1 VDLFGGTPMAEQADP
16 TNDRPMRGRTAQY
29 EAVIS
34 LLTSTGAG
42 RGKVLLVEGD
52 PGTGK
57 SLLLHTAGRE
67 AQGRDF
73 HLVTA
78 VADELSQ
85 ATPLAPLLGALHAP
99 ATAAP
104 SARTVI
110 ARLEGLAA
118 AGPVL
123 VTADDVQWADQH
135 TMHALRSMPRLLA
148 EYPLSW
154 ILVKDTPP
162 QPGIAELLFDRL
174 EGDGATRI
182 TLGPLGAEAQIAL
195 IGDVLGAV
203 PDATLIQLAA
213 GAAGNPFIIAEAF
226 LGLLDEDAITVAGGH
241 ASLASAQ
248 VPERIR
254 MLAANLLKG
263 LSACSRQFVETASVL
278 GRSFRLED
286 VAEIVD
292 QSPGALLAALDEA
305 VSAHLLTA
313 APDGLAFKHE
323 LVRQAVAE
331 MLPES
336 VQQALHWQFGHM
348 LLARGGS
355 AVPAARHLLS
365 GARSGDAVGLAGL
378 DRAAAELLPFD
389 PQAAA
394 KLGMGALALTPL
406 ADPDR
411 AARTV
416 ASVKALTAAGQ
427 WDAAETQVRS
437 ALAVPLSAPDSAA
450 LRCAL
455 SSLLALTGRATEAM
469 IEAQT
474 VLANFDITPSLR
486 DDATMALLWSWVG
499 LRGNRQADQLAR
511 AVLAEPSAKR
521 GEVVVAATVAL
532 AMASWDA
539 GRPAEALDLVAQA
552 AGKAAE
558 APYETV
564 HFNPHFLLA
573 MGLID
578 VGRADEAMAIVDFA
592 ESGEVSAM
600 SAWPDGIGEA
610 LRARIALVAGRLDD
624 AAALAQAAS
633 KAAGTNGPV
642 GHDTLA
648 LPVLATVA
656 LRRGNLR
663 VAAGYAERPTDDC
676 RFYGSAYR
684 TGAARLVAAQVLEAR
699 RGPQA
704 ALDYLADVLG
714 ELGEH
719 RSVLLADPGNGPW
732 LVRAALAAGDRARA
746 EGICSVISETSRA
759 NPTIPAVRAAA
770 AYAEGLLIADVPRL
784 RHAVAQLTDPWVRS
798 SAAENQGVLLAR
810 SGDEDEAVRVFDEAL
825 RGYASMGAGRDVAR
839 MRRRLRKL
847 GIRRR
852 HWSTGKKPATGWESL
867 TDTELATSRL
877 VAQGMTNQQ
886 IAGQLFIS
894 AHTVAFHLRHVFRKL
909 GITSRVELTR
919 IAVEHARDGQ
929 DG

>member
-1 VDLFGGTPMAEQADP
+1 MAERTDP
-16 TNDRPMRGRTAQY
+16 TDDRPMRGRAAAY
-29 EAVIS
+29 EAVLG
-34 LLTSTGAG
+34 LLASTREG

-57 SLLLHTAGRE
+57 SLLLAAAGRE
-67 AQGRDF
+67 ARGRDF

-78 VADELSQ
+78 VADEVSQ
-85 ATPLAPLLGALHAP
+85 ATPLAPLLGALHAT

-104 SARTVI
+104 SPRTVL
-110 ARLEGLAA
+110 AGLEELAT

-123 VTADDVQWADQH
+123 VTADDVQCADQG

-148 EYPLSW
+148 SYPLSW
-154 ILVKDTPP
+154 ILVKNRPP
-162 QPGIAELLFDRL
+162 YPGAAELLFDRL

-195 IGDVLGAV
+195 VGDVLGAA

-213 GAAGNPFIIAEAF
+213 DAAGNPFILAEAF
-226 LGLLDEDAITVAGGH
+226 IGLLDEDAITVAGGR
-241 ASLASAQ
+241 ASLASAD
-248 VPERIR
+248 VPNRIH
-254 MLAANLLKG
+254 MPAASRLKG
-263 LSACSRQFVETASVL
+263 LSAGGRQFIETASVL

-286 VAEIVD
+286 VAEILH
-292 QSPGALLAALDEA
+292 QSPGALLAAFDEA

-323 LVRQAVAE
+323 SVRQAAAQ

-336 VQQALHWQFGHM
+336 VRQALHWQFGHM

-365 GARSGDAVGLAGL
+365 GARPGDAVGLAGL
-378 DRAAAELLPFD
+378 DRAAAELLPFA

-394 KLGMGALALTPL
+394 DLGTGALALTAPT
-406 ADPDR
+406 DPGR
-411 AARTV
+411 SARTV
-416 ASVKALTAAGQ
+416 ATVKALTAAGR
-427 WDAAETQVRS
+427 WDAAETLVRS
-437 ALAVPLSAPDSAA
+437 ALAVPLAGRNSVA

-469 IEAQT
+469 IEAQA
-474 VLANFDITPSLR
+474 VLANFDVTPSLR
-486 DDATMALLWSWVG
+486 DEATMALLWSWLG

-511 AVLAEPSAKR
+511 AVLAEASATR

-532 AMASWDA
+532 ALASWDA
-539 GRPAEALDLVAQA
+539 GRPTEALDLVAQA
-552 AGKAAE
+552 ARKAAE
-558 APYETV
+558 APCETT

-573 MGLID
+573 MALID

-592 ESGEVSAM
+592 ESVQVSAM
-600 SAWPDGIGEA
+600 SPWPDGIGEA
-610 LRARIALVAGRLDD
+610 VRARIALVAGRLDD
-624 AAALAQAAS
+624 AAALAEAAS
-633 KAAGTNGPV
+633 RAAGTNGPG
-642 GHDTLA
+642 GHDTLS

-656 LRRGNLR
+656 LRQGNLR
-663 VAAGYAERPTDDC
+663 AAAGYAGRLADDC

-684 TGAARLVAAQVLEAR
+684 TGAARLVAAQVLEAS

-732 LVRAALAAGDRARA
+732 LVRAALAAGDRAQA
-746 EGICSVISETSRA
+746 AAICAVLSETSQA
-759 NPTIPAVRAAA
+759 NPTILAVRAAA
-770 AYAEGLLIADVPRL
+770 TYAEGLLTADVPCL
-784 RHAVAQLTDPWVRS
+784 RHAAAQLTDPWVRS
-798 SAAENQGVLLAR
+798 SATEDQGVLLAR
-810 SGDEDEAVRVFDEAL
+810 SGDEDQAARVFDEAL
-825 RGYASMGAGRDVAR
+825 RGYASMDAGRDVAR
-839 MRRRLRKL
+839 IRRRLRKL

-852 HWSTGKKPATGWESL
+852 YEKTGKRPATGWESL
-867 TDTELATSRL
+867 TDTELGTIRL
-877 VAQGMTNQQ
+877 VAQGLTNQQ

-894 AHTVAFHLRHVFRKL
+894 THTVAFHLRRVFRKL
-909 GITSRVELTR
+909 GIRSRVELTR
-919 IAVEHARDGQ
+919 VTFEHAAVARRHDDPSG
-929 DG
+929 

>member
-1 VDLFGGTPMAEQADP
+1 MADP
-16 TNDRPMRGRTAQY
+16 TDDRPMRGRAAEY
-29 EAVIS
+29 EAVLG
-34 LLTSTGAG
+34 LLASTGECQ
-42 RGKVLLVEGD
+42 GKVLLVEGD

-57 SLLLHTAGRE
+57 SLLLATAGRE
-67 AQGRDF
+67 ARGRDF
-73 HLVTA
+73 HLVA
-78 VADELSQ
+78 AAANELSRP
-85 ATPLAPLLGALHAP
+85 TPLAPLLGALHATT
-99 ATAAP
+99 TAAP
-104 SARTVI
+104 TARTVL
-110 ARLEGLAA
+110 AGLEELAS

-123 VTADDVQWADQH
+123 VTADDVHCADQH
-135 TMHALRSMPRLLA
+135 TMRALQSLPRLLA
-148 EYPLSW
+148 SYPLSW
-154 ILVKDTPP
+154 ILGKNRPP
-162 QPGIAELLFDRL
+162 HPGAAELLFDRL

-213 GAAGNPFIIAEAF
+213 DAAGNPFVLAEAF
-226 LGLLDEDAITVAGGH
+226 LGLLDEEGITVAGGR
-241 ASLASAQ
+241 ASLASAH
-248 VPERIR
+248 VPQRMR
-254 MLAANLLKG
+254 MLAASRLEG
-263 LSACSRQFVETASVL
+263 LSAGSRQFTETASVL

-286 VAEIVD
+286 VAEIMN

-313 APDGLAFKHE
+313 APDGLAFTHE
-323 LVRQAVAE
+323 FVRQAAAQ

-336 VQQALHWQFGHM
+336 VRQALHWQFGHM
-348 LLARGGS
+348 LLARCGS
-355 AVPAARHLLS
+355 AVPAARHLLN
-365 GARSGDAVGLAGL
+365 GARPGDAVGLAGL
-378 DRAAAELLPFD
+378 DRATAELLPFA

-394 KLGMGALALTPL
+394 DLGTGALALTAPT
-406 ADPDR
+406 DPGR
-411 AARTV
+411 AARAAAT
-416 ASVKALTAAGQ
+416 VKALTAAGQ
-427 WDAAETQVRS
+427 LDAAETLVRS

-469 IEAQT
+469 IEAQA
-474 VLANFDITPSLR
+474 VLANFDLTPSLR
-486 DDATMALLWSWVG
+486 ADATMALLWSWLG
-499 LRGNRQADQLAR
+499 LRSNRQADRLAR
-511 AVLAEPSAKR
+511 GVLAEPSAKR

-539 GRPAEALDLVAQA
+539 GRPTEALDLAAQA
-552 AGKAAE
+552 ARKAAE
-558 APYETV
+558 GPYETT
-564 HFNPHFLLA
+564 HFNAHFLLA

-578 VGRADEAMAIVDFA
+578 IGRAGEATPIVDFA
-592 ESGEVSAM
+592 ESVGVSAM
-600 SAWPDGIGEA
+600 SPWPDGIGEA

-624 AAALAQAAS
+624 AAAHAQAAS
-633 KAAGTNGPV
+633 RAAGTNGAA

-663 VAAGYAERPTDDC
+663 VADGYAGRLADDR

-684 TGAARLVAAQVLEAR
+684 MGAARLVAAQVLEAR
-699 RGPQA
+699 RGPRA
-704 ALDYLADVLG
+704 ALDYLADVVG

-732 LVRAALAAGDRARA
+732 LVRAALATGDRAQA
-746 EGICSVISETSRA
+746 AGICSVLSETSQA

-770 AYAEGLLIADVPRL
+770 AYAEGLVTADVACL
-784 RHAVAQLTDPWVRS
+784 RHAAAQLTDPWVRS
-798 SAAENQGVLLAR
+798 SATEDQGVLLAR
-810 SGDEDEAVRVFDEAL
+810 SGDEDEAARVFDEAL

-839 MRRRLRKL
+839 MRQRLRKL

-852 HWSTGKKPATGWESL
+852 HWSTGKRPATGWESL

-886 IAGQLFIS
+886 IAGQLFVS
-894 AHTVAFHLRHVFRKL
+894 THTVAFHLRQVFRKL

-929 DG
+929 DA